1 MRFDQTV
8 LVATVS
14 LLSFGIHLRAQSS
27 PITIK
32 LTPSSASLKA
42 GESATFE
49 ASVSGTNVPGVMW
62 TLVTPI
68 GTLVNGVYTA
78 PSTISSPQAITVLAR
93 SLADPNQVGS
103 ATVWLVTS
111 VGIVITPSS
120 SSVQVG
126 QSAQFIASVTG
137 ALNTSVSWSLTPS
150 IGTVNSGIYT
160 APTTIDKS
168 QTILLTA
175 VSLADRG
182 KTAQASI
189 TLVPSPPM
197 AVSPA
202 AVIPALVTLQASQS
216 QQFTATAGGGAGSVQ
231 WSISP
236 KVGSITPK
244 GQYTAPIAISQEQSI
259 TLTATTPSDPPV
271 AASATI
277 KLASPAP
284 APSPTPVP
292 TPTPLPTAQAY
303 NAISDTVPRAE
314 GPAPV
319 LGPANSVYID
329 PDFGTR
335 ILRVSDQN
343 SIPDDPNVDLIQ
355 GGGWQTPFS
364 ADSTKFFINS
374 GRGKTLFYRFDPV
387 NFTTSLIMDPD
398 NPSQP
403 LQWNGVFVNGFSY
416 QNANIVYGMSTGLT
430 GHNIVQYDFSNNTST
445 VISNIDG
452 FLPAQ
457 DQNWSGYSA
466 SVYNDYYDVN
476 FAATTQHYVVVYNK
490 PNNQAAL
497 IDLVNS
503 TFKGFNSSTF
513 VSMSGTLPAA
523 SLLHGI
529 QIDKS
534 GRYVAISYSDSTDS
548 NIYVDVQTGTFTN
561 DPYCHRVTG
570 FSNAVAN
577 CGNQNGNDSSG
588 FYIANLNDP
597 AQHRFLAQNPTGP
610 PRWNTDAHP
619 SWNNAR
625 PNTALP
631 FITDMRVASP
641 SIFPVRSWDDELIAV
656 ATDGSNKVWRF
667 AHMHAGQ
674 TGYYFTVP
682 FAHVSPDGQY
692 ALINSNWGGT
702 LGTASEAQGTY
713 NGNVADQKRVDVF
726 LIELN
731 QKYQVPAVDDV
742 PPSVPVFPVGLDGSQ
757 NISGTIDL
765 TATASDNVGV
775 AAMRYAV
782 DGEWQPE
789 VTTSPFTFLLDTAQL
804 PNGYHLVE
812 AYARDAQNNVSVS
825 NIISFMVKNS
835 GSPSLPSATVPTAP

>member
-1 MRFDQTV
+1 MSFDRQA
-8 LVATVS
+8 LIVAALS
-14 LLSFGIHLRAQSS
+14 FLSFGSYMHAQNS
-27 PITIK
+27 PLTINVA
-32 LTPSSASLKA
+32 PSSASLKA
-42 GESATFE
+42 GESATFQ

-62 TLVTPI
+62 SLVTPI
-68 GTLVNGVYTA
+68 GTLSNGIYTA
-78 PSTISSPQAITVLAR
+78 PSTISSPQAVTVLAR
-93 SLADPNQVGS
+93 SVADPNKAGS

-111 VGIVITPSS
+111 VGIALAPSS
-120 SSVQVG
+120 TSVQPG

-150 IGTVNSGIYT
+150 IGTVNSGIYV
-160 APTTIDKS
+160 APMMVEKA

-175 VSLADRG
+175 VSLADPG

-189 TLVPSPPM
+189 ALMPSQPV

-202 AVIPALVTLQASQS
+202 SVIPAQVTLQASQT
-216 QQFTATAGGGAGSVQ
+216 QQFTATAGGGTGSVQ

-236 KVGSITPK
+236 NVGSITSN
-244 GQYTAPIAISQEQSI
+244 GQYTAPNPISQDQSV
-259 TLTATTPSDPPV
+259 TLIATTPSDPPV
-271 AASATI
+271 TASATI

-284 APSPTPVP
+284 SP
-292 TPTPLPTAQAY
+292 TPTPLPLPTARSY

-343 SIPDDPNVDLIQ
+343 SIPGDPNVDVIQ
-355 GGGWQTPFS
+355 GGGWETPFS
-364 ADSTKFFINS
+364 SDSSKFFVNS
-374 GRGKTLFYRFDPV
+374 GDGKTFFYHFDSV
-387 NFTTSLIMDPD
+387 NFTASLIMDPD

-403 LQWNGVFVNGFSY
+403 LPWNGVFVSGFSY
-416 QNANIVYGMSTGLT
+416 QNANIVYGMSAGLT
-430 GHNIVQYDFSNNTST
+430 GHNIVQYDFSNNTAK
-445 VISNIDG
+445 VMANIDS

-476 FAATTQHYVVVYNK
+476 FAAGADHYVVVFNK

-534 GRYVAISYSDSTDS
+534 GRYVSISYSDSTDS
-548 NIYVDVQTGTFTN
+548 NIYVDLQTGTFIN

-570 FSNAVAN
+570 FSNVVAN

-597 AQHRFLAQNPTGP
+597 TQHTFLAQNPTGP

-625 PNTALP
+625 PNMALP

-656 ATDGSNKVWRF
+656 ATDGSNKAWRF
-667 AHMHAGQ
+667 AHMHAVQ

-702 LGTASEAQGTY
+702 LGTASEIQGTY
-713 NGNVADQKRVDVF
+713 NGSPADQKRVDVF

-742 PPSVPVFPVGLDGSQ
+742 PPSVPVFPVGLDNSQ
-757 NISGTIDL
+757 NISGTISL

-775 AAMRYAV
+775 AAIRYAV
-782 DGEWQPE
+782 DGNWQPE
-789 VTTSPFTFLLDTAQL
+789 VTTSPFTFLLDTAHL
-804 PNGYHLVE
+804 PNGYHWVE

-825 NIISFMVKNS
+825 KIIGFIVNNTGGLSI
-835 GSPSLPSATVPTAP
+835 PTAAAPAAP